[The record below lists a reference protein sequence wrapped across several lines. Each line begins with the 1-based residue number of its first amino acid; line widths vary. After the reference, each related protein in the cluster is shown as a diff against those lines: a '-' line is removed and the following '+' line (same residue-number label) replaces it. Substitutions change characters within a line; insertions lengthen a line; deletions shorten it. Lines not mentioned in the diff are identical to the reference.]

1 MLYGKVCYNEST
13 AFIVKR
19 KNREGNH
26 YVYLVESYR
35 IKDKTHTRTL
45 ESYGR
50 LDLMEKNEPGV
61 YERLRKEAQE
71 RLIGRIIPKRLAVSY
86 DSEKEI
92 SYEIK
97 QYGWKLFESIFEMI
111 RIKES
116 LMDTFDDSNKVSE
129 LLELLKLLTYQRV
142 LNPKSK
148 LYTQKT
154 QGDMFGNWKIKENKM
169 YRSLKNLSIAKE
181 NIQVKAHEGI
191 RHHIGRQATLVFYDV
206 TNYYFD
212 IDNNDLDTLD
222 EETGEITEG
231 FRKKGPCK
239 AKSGNP
245 IVQLGLFM
253 DTNGIPI
260 SYKLFKGNTVD
271 VKTYIPAIEQVK
283 KQFGIKRIIVVA
295 DKAMNSK
302 GNVILTSNN
311 KDGWLFSQKH
321 RGKRGANKAIQDFV
335 LDDKNWEFN
344 KQATFAKKSMI
355 HKRQLEKGIE
365 ISEKIVVTWNKKYAV
380 REKIRRDGALDYAR
394 KLTNPELFR
403 QTAKR
408 GGKKYLKIM
417 YKDKESNELKPFN
430 PLITIDQDKVD
441 FDEHFDG
448 VNVLVTS
455 EIHMSDDDIITHYGS
470 LYKIED
476 CFRVTKTEFNAKPVY
491 VRLEEHIEAHFLTC
505 FLSLII
511 IRVLQHKTNWQFSA
525 RKLIKAINSARA
537 IELTKGFYK
546 VTANED
552 LKELFKMLD
561 IDFNKEI
568 VRHED
573 LKNFNKS
580 WCTTK

>member
-1 MLYGKVCYNEST
+1 MS
-13 AFIVKR
+13 FIVKR
-19 KNREGNH
+19 KNREGNY

-50 LDLMEKNEPGV
+50 LDILERNEPGV
-61 YERLRKEAQE
+61 YERLRNEAQE
-71 RLIGRIIPKRLAVSY
+71 RLIGRTIPKRLEVSY
-86 DSEKEI
+86 DSEQEI
-92 SYEIK
+92 SYNIK

-111 RIKES
+111 NVKEA
-116 LMDTFDDSNKVSE
+116 LKDTFDDSNKATE
-129 LLELLKLLTYQRV
+129 LLEVLKLLTYQRV
-142 LNPKSK
+142 LKPGSK
-148 LYTQKT
+148 LYTQKS
-154 QGDMFGNWKIKENKM
+154 QSNLFGSWDINENKM
-169 YRSLKNLSIAKE
+169 YRSLKDLFLAKE
-181 NIQVKAHEGI
+181 NIQVRAHEGI
-191 RHHIGRQATLVFYDV
+191 MHHIGRQATLVFYDV

-212 IDNNDLDTLD
+212 IDYNDPDIVD
-222 EETGEITEG
+222 EVTGEITEG

-271 VKTYIPAIEQVK
+271 AKTYIPAIEQVK
-283 KQFGIKRIIVVA
+283 KQFGIERIIVVA

-302 GNVILTSNN
+302 MNVGLTSKNN
-311 KDGWLFSQKH
+311 DGWLFSQKH
-321 RGKRGANKAIQDFV
+321 RGKRGANKVIQDFI
-335 LDDKNWEFN
+335 LDSTDWVFN

-355 HKRQLEKGIE
+355 HQRKLEKGIE
-365 ISEKIVVTWNKKYAV
+365 ITEKIVVTWNKKYAV

-408 GGKKYLKIM
+408 GGKKYLEIM
-417 YKDKESNELKPFN
+417 YKDKVTKELKPFN

-441 FDEHFDG
+441 FDEQFDG

-455 EIHMSDDDIITHYGS
+455 EIHMSDDKIITHYGS

-511 IRVLQHKTNWQFSA
+511 IRVLQHKSNWKFSA
-525 RKLIKAINSARA
+525 RKLIEAINSAKA

-546 VTANED
+546 VTASED
-552 LKELFKMLD
+552 LKELFKMLN

-573 LKNFNKS
+573 IKNFNKS

>member
-1 MLYGKVCYNEST
+1 M

-19 KNREGNH
+19 KNREGRE

-35 IKDKTHTRTL
+35 IKNKTHTRTL

-50 LDLMEKNEPGV
+50 LDLLEENEPGV

-71 RLIGRIIPKRLAVSY
+71 GLIGRIIPKRLEVSY

-92 SYEIK
+92 SYNIE
-97 QYGWKLFESIFEMI
+97 QYGWKLFESIFDMLDV
-111 RIKES
+111 KEAFR
-116 LMDTFDDSNKVSE
+116 DTFDDSDKVSE
-129 LLELLKLLTYQRV
+129 LLDVLKLLTYQRV
-142 LNPKSK
+142 LKPGSK
-148 LYTQKT
+148 LYTQRS
-154 QGDMFGNWKIKENKM
+154 QNNLFGSWHINENKM
-169 YRSLKNLSIAKE
+169 YRSLKDLFLAKE
-181 NIQVKAHEGI
+181 NIQVRAHEGI
-191 RHHIGRQATLVFYDV
+191 KTHIGRQATLVFYDV

-212 IDNNDLDTLD
+212 IDSNDPDTVD
-222 EETGEITEG
+222 EETGEIKEG

-253 DTNGIPI
+253 DTLGIPI
-260 SYKLFKGNTVD
+260 TYKLFKGNTVD

-283 KQFGIKRIIVVA
+283 KQFGLERIIVVA

-302 GNVILTSNN
+302 TNVGLTFEN
-311 KDGWLFSQKH
+311 KDGWIFSQKH
-321 RGKRGANKAIQDFV
+321 RGKRGASKVIQDFI
-335 LDDKNWEFN
+335 LDSQDWVFN
-344 KQATFAKKSMI
+344 EKETFAKKSMI
-355 HKRQLEKGIE
+355 HKRKLENGIE
-365 ISEKIVVTWNKKYAV
+365 VSEKIVVTWNKKYAI

-394 KLTNPELFR
+394 KLTSPELFR
-403 QTAKR
+403 QTAKK
-408 GGKKYLKIM
+408 GGKKYLEIM
-417 YKDKESNELKPFN
+417 YKDKETNELKPFN
-430 PLITIDQDKVD
+430 PLITINQDQVD
-441 FDEHFDG
+441 FDEQFDG

-455 EIHMSDDDIITHYGS
+455 EIHMNDDDIIKHYGS

-511 IRVLQHKTNWQFSA
+511 IRVLQHKTNWKFSA
-525 RKLIKAINSARA
+525 RKLIEAINSARA
-537 IELTKGFYK
+537 IELVKGFYK

-552 LKELFKMLD
+552 LKELFKMLN

-573 LKNFNKS
+573 LKDFNKS
-580 WCTTK
+580 WSTTK

>member
-1 MLYGKVCYNEST
+1 M

-19 KNREGNH
+19 KNREGRE

-35 IKDKTHTRTL
+35 IKNKTHTRTL

-50 LDLMEKNEPGV
+50 LDLLEENEPGV

-71 RLIGRIIPKRLAVSY
+71 GLIGRIIPKRLEVSY

-92 SYEIK
+92 SYNIE
-97 QYGWKLFESIFEMI
+97 QYGWKLFESIFDMLDV
-111 RIKES
+111 KEAFR
-116 LMDTFDDSNKVSE
+116 DTFDDSDKVSE
-129 LLELLKLLTYQRV
+129 LLDVLKLLTYQRV
-142 LNPKSK
+142 LKPGSK
-148 LYTQKT
+148 LYTQRS
-154 QGDMFGNWKIKENKM
+154 QNNLFGSWHINENKM
-169 YRSLKNLSIAKE
+169 YRSLKDLFLAKE
-181 NIQVKAHEGI
+181 NIQVRAHEGI
-191 RHHIGRQATLVFYDV
+191 KTHIGRQATLVFYDV

-212 IDNNDLDTLD
+212 IDSNDPDTVD
-222 EETGEITEG
+222 EETGEIKEG

-253 DTNGIPI
+253 DTLGIPI
-260 SYKLFKGNTVD
+260 TYKLFKGNTVD

-283 KQFGIKRIIVVA
+283 KQFGLERIIVVA

-302 GNVILTSNN
+302 TNVGLTFEN
-311 KDGWLFSQKH
+311 KDGWIFSQKH
-321 RGKRGANKAIQDFV
+321 RGKRGASKVIQDFI
-335 LDDKNWEFN
+335 LDSQDWVFN
-344 KQATFAKKSMI
+344 EKETFAKKSMI
-355 HKRQLEKGIE
+355 HKRKLENGIE
-365 ISEKIVVTWNKKYAV
+365 VSEKIVVTWNKKYAI

-394 KLTNPELFR
+394 KLTSPELFR
-403 QTAKR
+403 QTAKK
-408 GGKKYLKIM
+408 GGKKYLEIM
-417 YKDKESNELKPFN
+417 YKDKETNELKPFN
-430 PLITIDQDKVD
+430 PLITINQDQVD
-441 FDEHFDG
+441 FDEQFDG

-455 EIHMSDDDIITHYGS
+455 EIHMNDDDIIKHYGS

-511 IRVLQHKTNWQFSA
+511 IRVLQHKTNWKFSA
-525 RKLIKAINSARA
+525 RKLIEAINSARA
-537 IELTKGFYK
+537 IELVKGFYK

-552 LKELFKMLD
+552 LKELFKMLN

>member
-1 MLYGKVCYNEST
+1 M
-13 AFIVKR
+13 AFIIKR
-19 KNREGNH
+19 KNREGNY

-50 LDLMEKNEPGV
+50 LELMEKNEPGA

-71 RLIGRIIPKRLAVSY
+71 GLIGRTIPKRLEVSY

-111 RIKES
+111 HVKDA
-116 LMDTFDDSNKVSE
+116 LMATFNDSNKVSE
-129 LLELLKLLTYQRV
+129 LLEVLKLLTYQRV
-142 LNPKSK
+142 LNPGSK

-154 QGDMFGNWKIKENKM
+154 QGDMFGDWNINENKM
-169 YRSLKNLSIAKE
+169 YRSLKDFAITKE

-191 RHHIGRQATLVFYDV
+191 THHIGRQATLVFYDV

-212 IDNNDLDTLD
+212 IDNNDPDTMD

-239 AKSGNP
+239 SKSGNP

-253 DTNGIPI
+253 DMNGIPI

-283 KQFGIKRIIVVA
+283 KQFGLERIIVVA

-321 RGKRGANKAIQDFV
+321 RGKRGANKAIQDFI
-335 LDDKNWEFN
+335 LDDNDWEFN
-344 KQATFAKKSMI
+344 KKATFAKKSMI
-355 HKRQLEKGIE
+355 HQRKLEDGLLV
-365 ISEKIVVTWNKKYAV
+365 SEKIVVTWNKKYAI

-408 GGKKYLKIM
+408 GGKKYQEIM

-430 PLITIDQDKVD
+430 PLITINQDKVD
-441 FDEHFDG
+441 FDELFDG
-448 VNVLVTS
+448 INVFVTS
-455 EIHMSDDDIITHYGS
+455 EIDMSDDDIITHYGS

-511 IRVLQHKTNWQFSA
+511 IRVLQHKTNWKFSA
-525 RKLIKAINSARA
+525 RKLIEAINSARA

-546 VTANED
+546 VTANKD
-552 LKELFKMLD
+552 LKELFKILD

-568 VRHED
+568 VRQED

>member
-1 MLYGKVCYNEST
+1 MS
-13 AFIVKR
+13 FIVKR
-19 KNREGNH
+19 KNREGNY

-50 LDLMEKNEPGV
+50 LDILERNEPGV
-61 YERLRKEAQE
+61 YERLRNEAQE
-71 RLIGRIIPKRLAVSY
+71 RLIGRTIPKRLEVSY
-86 DSEKEI
+86 DSEQEI
-92 SYEIK
+92 SYNIK

-111 RIKES
+111 NVKEA
-116 LMDTFDDSNKVSE
+116 LKDTFDDSNKATE
-129 LLELLKLLTYQRV
+129 LLEVLKLLTYQRV
-142 LNPKSK
+142 LKPGSK
-148 LYTQKT
+148 LYTQKS
-154 QGDMFGNWKIKENKM
+154 QSNLFGSWDINENKM
-169 YRSLKNLSIAKE
+169 YRSLKDLFLAKE
-181 NIQVKAHEGI
+181 NIQVRAHEGI
-191 RHHIGRQATLVFYDV
+191 THHIGRQATLVFYDV

-212 IDNNDLDTLD
+212 IDYNDPDIVD
-222 EETGEITEG
+222 EVTGEITEG

-260 SYKLFKGNTVD
+260 SYKLFKGNTAD
-271 VKTYIPAIEQVK
+271 AKTYIPAIEQVK
-283 KQFGIKRIIVVA
+283 KQFGIERIIVVA

-302 GNVILTSNN
+302 MNVGLTSKNN
-311 KDGWLFSQKH
+311 DGWLFSQKH
-321 RGKRGANKAIQDFV
+321 RGKRGANKVIQDFI
-335 LDDKNWEFN
+335 LDSTDWVFN

-355 HKRQLEKGIE
+355 HQRKLEKGIE
-365 ISEKIVVTWNKKYAV
+365 ITEKIVVTWNKKYAV

-408 GGKKYLKIM
+408 GGKKYLEIM
-417 YKDKESNELKPFN
+417 YKDKATKELKPFN

-441 FDEHFDG
+441 FDEQFDG

-455 EIHMSDDDIITHYGS
+455 EIHMSDDKIITHYGS

-511 IRVLQHKTNWQFSA
+511 IRVLQHKSNWKFSA
-525 RKLIKAINSARA
+525 RKLIEAINSAKA

-546 VTANED
+546 VTASED
-552 LKELFKMLD
+552 LKELFKMLN
-561 IDFNKEI
+561 IVFNKEI

-573 LKNFNKS
+573 IKNFNKS